1 VPDTLHDI
9 DFMVRDRKR
18 FPDTGG
24 WVYAEFD
31 YDPTMGIDLPLKE
44 LVYEDEAGKVWLS
57 YNDPRWLAQRHG
69 LSVAVTQIINA
80 MAAALDVV
88 AAKATKRP

>member
-1 VPDTLHDI
+1 LHDI

-57 YNDPRWLAQRHG
+57 YNQLPGPTTISSRVRCILATAEVG
-69 LSVAVTQIINA
+69 SLPTPWPLVYLQI
-80 MAAALDVV
+80 
-88 AAKATKRP
+88 TRP